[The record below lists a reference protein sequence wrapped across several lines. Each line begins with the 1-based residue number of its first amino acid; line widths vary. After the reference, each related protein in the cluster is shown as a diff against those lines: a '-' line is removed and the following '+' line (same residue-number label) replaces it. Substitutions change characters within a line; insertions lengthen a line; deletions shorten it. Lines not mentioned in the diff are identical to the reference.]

1 MSRRNLTLLLAG
13 LVVLAVLTLLAR
25 PGSRRDIDEQLLFPD
40 LKAQLND
47 VSEILVRGPGNQLV
61 ATLRRSDKHWMVA
74 ERNYPADL
82 GMIRATLLALAEAR
96 IVEEKTSTPDL
107 YERLG
112 VQDIALETAR
122 GVQLEISGT
131 RTPIRLIIGEAAGGS
146 SDMGYVRRG
155 GEPQSWLVSGRFT
168 PGKTTGEWL
177 DRQLLDIPAT
187 RIQAVIIT
195 HPGTDTLRLG
205 KAAREDTE
213 FTVAD
218 IPADRELS
226 YPGVGNA
233 LGALL
238 AGLQTDDVHGREAL
252 GNNPGK
258 PVVARFHCFDG
269 LIVEAS
275 AWRTPDGTRM
285 SFLASIDP
293 ARAEGHAGAD
303 APASDA
309 VRAEAAA
316 INARL
321 GGWIYTLPG
330 HKTEQFTRRLQDLL
344 APAATP

>member
-1 MSRRNLTLLLAG
+1 M
-13 LVVLAVLTLLAR
+13 
-25 PGSRRDIDEQLLFPD
+25 
-40 LKAQLND
+40 
-47 VSEILVRGPGNQLV
+47 
-61 ATLRRSDKHWMVA
+61 
-74 ERNYPADL
+74 
-82 GMIRATLLALAEAR
+82 
-96 IVEEKTSTPDL
+96 
-107 YERLG
+107 
-112 VQDIALETAR
+112 
-122 GVQLEISGT
+122 
-131 RTPIRLIIGEAAGGS
+131 
-146 SDMGYVRRG
+146 
-155 GEPQSWLVSGRFT
+155 
-168 PGKTTGEWL
+168 
-177 DRQLLDIPAT
+177 
-187 RIQAVIIT
+187 
-195 HPGTDTLRLG
+195 
-205 KAAREDTE
+205 
-213 FTVAD
+213 
-218 IPADRELS
+218 
-226 YPGVGNA
+226 GNA

-252 GNNPGK
+252 GDNPGK